1 MLHSEETIRQ
11 TLRSHGLRNT
21 PQRHAILN
29 AFEQDTGEHLSA
41 EEIHGRAASS
51 LPGLSRGTVYAAL
64 NELTELG
71 LLSAVGLPEPVRY
84 ELNTSQHDHFR
95 CRLCLRLFDLG
106 SGTATPGLGPP
117 RSVVERVDVR
127 SEGICADCVDYE
139 AGLEIGVRAIQR
151 GSREL
156 PWADVLGRSEVACAM
171 REGPLGKVLLAASS
185 AGLVRL
191 AFDDHFDAAELETRA
206 GTRRGS
212 RAAREHL
219 KGAGVALERFLA
231 GESEELECTVDP
243 RGLGSAAEA
252 LLGTRAIP
260 YAAHAS
266 YLALADGLPPR
277 ELGRWMGA
285 NPMPVV
291 FPCHR
296 RLARQGSAHDVRRR
310 HRSPQM
316 AGKPRTRIRRFAAAH
331 AKRPAFRRPR
341 LTPRSG
347 GASVRRAVEAT
358 RRNVFGPAKPIS
370 RAKVGRSEAIIS
382 PLRSAAKRGA
392 KH

>member
-1 MLHSEETIRQ
+1 MPHSEETIRQ
-11 TLRSHGLRNT
+11 TLRSHGLRST

-41 EEIHGRAASS
+41 EEIHSRASSS
-51 LPGLSRGTVYAAL
+51 LPSLSRGTVYAAL

-95 CRLCLRLFDLG
+95 CRLCLRLFDLN
-106 SGTATPGLGPP
+106 SGAATPGFGPP

-139 AGLEIGVRAIQR
+139 AGLEAGIRAIQR
-151 GSREL
+151 GTSRL
-156 PWADVLGRSEVACAM
+156 PWADTVQGADVACAAT
-171 REGPLGKVLLAASS
+171 EGALGKVLLAASS
-185 AGLVRL
+185 DGLLRL
-191 AFDDHFDAAELETRA
+191 AFEDHFDAGELETRA

-219 KGAGVALERFLA
+219 KTAGDALGRFLA
-231 GESEELECTVDP
+231 GESAELECTVDP
-243 RGLGSAAEA
+243 KGIASAAQA
-252 LLGTRAIP
+252 LAATRAIP

-266 YLALADGLPPR
+266 YVKLASGLAPR

-285 NPMPVV
+285 NPMPVI

-296 RLARQGSAHDVRRR
+296 VSRGKEVPEVFVGGIDRRR
-310 HRSPQM
+310 WLESHERDYASLLPRMRS
-316 AGKPRTRIRRFAAAH
+316 RT
-331 AKRPAFRRPR
+331 
-341 LTPRSG
+341 
-347 GASVRRAVEAT
+347 ASDARA
-358 RRNVFGPAKPIS
+358 
-370 RAKVGRSEAIIS
+370 
-382 PLRSAAKRGA
+382 
-392 KH
+392 

>member
-1 MLHSEETIRQ
+1 MPHSEETIRQ

-29 AFEQDTGEHLSA
+29 AFALDTGEHLSA
-41 EEIHGRAASS
+41 EEIHGRAASA

-95 CRLCLRLFDLG
+95 CRLCLRLFDLNSAPG
-106 SGTATPGLGPP
+106 TPGLGPP

-139 AGLEIGVRAIQR
+139 LGLEAGIRAIRR
-151 GSREL
+151 GSSSL
-156 PWADVLGRSEVACAM
+156 PWAEALQGTDVACAATD
-171 REGPLGKVLLAASS
+171 GPLGKVLLAASS
-185 AGLVRL
+185 DGLIRL
-191 AFDDHFDAAELETRA
+191 AFEDHFDAEALEARA

-219 KGAGVALERFLA
+219 KTAGDALGGFLA
-231 GESEELECTVDP
+231 GESPELECAVDP
-243 RGLGSAAEA
+243 RVIALAAEA
-252 LLGTRAIP
+252 LPATRSIP

-266 YLALADGLPPR
+266 YLKLADELAPR
-277 ELGRWMGA
+277 DLGRWMGA

-296 RLARQGSAHDVRRR
+296 VSRGKEVPEAFVGGLDRRR
-310 HRSPQM
+310 WLERHEREYASLLPRMRS
-316 AGKPRTRIRRFAAAH
+316 R
-331 AKRPAFRRPR
+331 
-341 LTPRSG
+341 
-347 GASVRRAVEAT
+347 GAS
-358 RRNVFGPAKPIS
+358 GPLS
-370 RAKVGRSEAIIS
+370 
-382 PLRSAAKRGA
+382 
-392 KH
+392 

>member
-84 ELNTSQHDHFR
+84 ELNTSRHDHFR
-95 CRLCLRLFDLG
+95 CRLCLRLFDLD
-106 SGTATPGLGPP
+106 SGPDMPGIGPP

-139 AGLEIGVRAIQR
+139 AGLRAGIRAIER
-151 GSREL
+151 GSSRL
-156 PWADVLGRSEVACAM
+156 PWADVLQSTGVACVAS
-171 REGPLGKVLLAASS
+171 EGPLGKVLLAASS
-185 AGLVRL
+185 TGLVRL
-191 AFDDHFDAAELETRA
+191 AFENHFDLRELEARA
-206 GTRRGS
+206 ASRRGS

-219 KGAGVALERFLA
+219 GAAGDALASFLA
-231 GESEELECTVDP
+231 GDRQELGCTSDP
-243 RGLGSAAEA
+243 RGIAPAEEA
-252 LLGTRAIP
+252 LSATRAIP
-260 YAAHAS
+260 LARHAS
-266 YLALADGLPPR
+266 YLELAGGMSPR

-285 NPMPVV
+285 NPMPLV

-296 RLARQGSAHDVRRR
+296 VSRGKEVPEAFVGGSERRR
-310 HRSPQM
+310 WLENHEREYVS
-316 AGKPRTRIRRFAAAH
+316 
-331 AKRPAFRRPR
+331 R
-341 LTPRSG
+341 LSRVP
-347 GASVRRAVEAT
+347 
-358 RRNVFGPAKPIS
+358 S
-370 RAKVGRSEAIIS
+370 RAASTARA
-382 PLRSAAKRGA
+382 
-392 KH
+392 